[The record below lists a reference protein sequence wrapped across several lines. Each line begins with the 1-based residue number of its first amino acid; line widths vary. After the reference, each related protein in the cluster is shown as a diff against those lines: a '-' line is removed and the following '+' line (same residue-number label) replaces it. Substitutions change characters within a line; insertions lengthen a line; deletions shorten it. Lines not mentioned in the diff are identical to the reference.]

1 MVRFGSVRVGAYA
14 CASSGKW
21 FERWCICDVEHSR
34 MTIICILN
42 LFSFFDRMRL
52 NLMGINCS
60 ASYMKLHIMS
70 WVHRMNKRYMFSSV
84 YTSVVCEVIERVL
97 HVIYILHA
105 SITTWSIHID
115 CIWFTD
121 PFLICKTRNHDDVL
135 HQFVFVFWFC
145 MCERAKRAFAKGQ
158 HSHLPLL
165 YVLDHARYRLVCT
178 HFLNL

>member
-1 MVRFGSVRVGAYA
+1 MHMWCGTQPDDHHLHTKLVLFLRSNAFKFNGHQLFRFLYEA
-14 CASSGKW
+14 
-21 FERWCICDVEHSR
+21 H
-34 MTIICILN
+34 IIC
-42 LFSFFDRMRL
+42 
-52 NLMGINCS
+52 
-60 ASYMKLHIMS
+60 

-121 PFLICKTRNHDDVL
+121 PFLIRKTRNHDDVL

-165 YVLDHARYRLVCT
+165 YVLDRARYRLVCT